1 MRMSLACLLL
11 ILLPCAARA
20 VPVGDL
26 YEAEVPVSD
35 QTDQRRPGAIRAA
48 LGQVLIKLTGDRT
61 APGRPEFAPVLGES
75 QRLVQQY
82 LYRERVPVSADP
94 ALVTQPETLL
104 WARFDER
111 LLSQQLRGLGA
122 SIWGAER
129 PGTLVWLVSEDAGGP
144 FIVGQDSKP
153 GFIAV
158 LEDRA
163 RRRGIGLVF
172 PLLDLEDSSRIR
184 AADIG
189 SADLPAITEAS
200 ARYGA
205 DAVLAGKIV
214 SPEPGIWEAEWH
226 IYLAGETLDWN
237 TRGEIADLA
246 LEELIDSLADTLAA
260 RYVIQSVAGVG
271 TRVSITVAEI
281 NTNDQYAETLKY
293 LRSLSSVTDVQVTQV
308 APGQVS
314 FSVTAHGGEAAIVQ
328 AIALSRRLQPIANSG
343 ERIYRLLP

>member
-1 MRMSLACLLL
+1 MSLACLLL
-11 ILLPCAARA
+11 ILLPCTAHA

-48 LGQVLIKLTGDRT
+48 LGQVLVKLTGDRT
-61 APGRPEFAPVLGES
+61 APVQPEFAPILRES
-75 QRLVQQY
+75 ERLVQQY

-94 ALVTQPETLL
+94 AVVTQLETLL

-111 LLSQQLRGLGA
+111 LLSQQLRGLGV

-129 PGTLVWLVSEDAGGP
+129 PGTLVWLASEDAGGP
-144 FIVGQDSKP
+144 FIVSQDSKP
-153 GFIAV
+153 EFIAV

-163 RRRGIGLVF
+163 RRRGIDLVF
-172 PLLDLEDSSRIR
+172 PLMDLEDSSRIR
-184 AADIG
+184 AADIW

-205 DAVLAGKIV
+205 DAVLAGKIN
-214 SPEPGIWEAEWH
+214 SPGTGMWEAGWH
-226 IYLAGETLDWN
+226 IYLDGETLDWN
-237 TRGEIADLA
+237 TRGEIVDLA

-260 RYVIQSVAGVG
+260 RYVIQGAPADATQISL
-271 TRVSITVAEI
+271 TVAEI

-293 LRSLSSVTDVQVTQV
+293 LRSLSSVVDVQVTQV

-314 FSVTAHGGEAAIVQ
+314 FAVTAHGGEAAIVQ

-343 ERIYRLLP
+343 SRIYRLLP